1 MLASNGIPCLHSEVL
16 LYSYLVT
23 QCTENIFRTKVEPMK
38 ENVAEKEKLN
48 WRLDQIIKGGAGI
61 GVAYLLFGLG
71 LSSYWITRCG
81 SDFEYNT
88 VYFFKD
94 HEHRETVSFKE
105 RWKTHFYSN
114 IRDYRY
120 KLVYTLKKNRAKY
133 YSGGPGKIMNVPVVH
148 CSGVQQ
154 PFRQTDRYGVSS
166 ICVMEITP
174 VLPGSS

>member
-1 MLASNGIPCLHSEVL
+1 MELPIYCLAWVYPHTGSQGAALILDTI
-16 LYSYLVT
+16 LY
-23 QCTENIFRTKVEPMK
+23 I
-38 ENVAEKEKLN
+38 
-48 WRLDQIIKGGAGI
+48 
-61 GVAYLLFGLG
+61 
-71 LSSYWITRCG
+71 
-81 SDFEYNT
+81 
-88 VYFFKD
+88 FFKD

-120 KLVYTLKKNRAKY
+120 KLVYKKKNIIEQKY

>member
-16 LYSYLVT
+16 FDSYLGVL

-81 SDFEYNT
+81 SDFGYNT

-94 HEHRETVSFKE
+94 HEHRETVSFKK

-120 KLVYTLKKNRAKY
+120 KLVIKKKT
-133 YSGGPGKIMNVPVVH
+133 S
-148 CSGVQQ
+148 
-154 PFRQTDRYGVSS
+154 
-166 ICVMEITP
+166 
-174 VLPGSS
+174 